1 MIILLVLTVISGL
14 LWRVFA
20 IKDSLRDTFR
30 TTVIDEKAF
39 EQSLKNKIDTPE
51 LIKQG
56 VLKITRIRKPH
67 TFYYKLS
74 CLCTMIFFLSFII
87 SLIILRYRLLW

>member
-30 TTVIDEKAF
+30 TTIIDEKAF
-39 EQSLKNKIDTPE
+39 EQSLKNKIDTPT
-51 LIKQG
+51 LLKQG
-56 VLKITRIRKPH
+56 VLKITRVRKPH
-67 TFYYKLS
+67 TKFYFLFKYFTI
-74 CLCTMIFFLSFII
+74 LCFLV
-87 SLIILRYRLLW
+87 SLILLLKP

>member
-30 TTVIDEKAF
+30 TTIIDEKAF
-39 EQSLKNKIDTPE
+39 EQSLKNKVDTPT
-51 LIKQG
+51 LVKQG

-67 TFYYKLS
+67 TKLYFVFKFFTI
-74 CLCTMIFFLSFII
+74 LCFLV
-87 SLIILRYRLLW
+87 SLILLLKP